1 LSKITLTFY
10 LIISKMSPNLEAD
23 QGLVGNKYFG
33 CYESQENSM
42 SELPSELKY
51 ASSHE
56 WARLESDGTI
66 VVGIT
71 DHAQEAL
78 GDVVYVELPDVGT
91 AIDAGAEVAVVE
103 SVKAASDIY
112 APVTGEVVEINP
124 ALEDEPETVNHSPYA
139 DGWFFR
145 VKPAG
150 LGELEDMLDVDD
162 YQNVIDES

>member
-1 LSKITLTFY
+1 
-10 LIISKMSPNLEAD
+10 
-23 QGLVGNKYFG
+23 
-33 CYESQENSM
+33 M
-42 SELPSELKY
+42 SELPKELKY
-51 ASSHE
+51 ASTHD

-78 GDVVYVELPDVGT
+78 GDVVYVELPEVGST
-91 AIDAGAEVAVVE
+91 IDAGAEVAVVE

-150 LGELEDMLDVDD
+150 LGELEDMLDADD
-162 YQNVIDES
+162 YQNAIDES